1 MWWMVGIWTLEGV
14 RWEVE
19 IGTAGFVGNRILECE
34 GMGNRLGIRDL
45 GIFSVKLG
53 NTVCW

>member
-1 MWWMVGIWTLEGV
+1 MVGIWTLEGV